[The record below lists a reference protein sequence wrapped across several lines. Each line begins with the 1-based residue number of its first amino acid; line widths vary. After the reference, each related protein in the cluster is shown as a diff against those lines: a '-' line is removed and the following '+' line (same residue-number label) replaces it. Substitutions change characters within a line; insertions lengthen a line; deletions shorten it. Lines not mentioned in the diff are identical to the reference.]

1 MVLAVIGFSLSGA
14 SYSAESD
21 KPEPKPGPK
30 PDKMTAPRMGN
41 PAGVRDGRMKQSD
54 KPEPKP
60 GPKPDK
66 MTAPGQ
72 ALPMP
77 QGTQGSR

>member
-1 MVLAVIGFSLSGA
+1 MKKNILIMVLAVIGFSLSGA

-30 PDKMTAPRMGN
+30 PDKMTAP
-41 PAGVRDGRMKQSD
+41 
-54 KPEPKP
+54 
-60 GPKPDK
+60 
-66 MTAPGQ
+66 GQ